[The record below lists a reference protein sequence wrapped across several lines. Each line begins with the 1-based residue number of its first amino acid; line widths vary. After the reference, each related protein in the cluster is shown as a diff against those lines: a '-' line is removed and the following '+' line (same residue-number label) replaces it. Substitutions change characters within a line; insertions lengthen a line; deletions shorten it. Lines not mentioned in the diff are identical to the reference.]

1 MPESSVTSTST
12 VGFPRESRI
21 CRPRTLVMVLT
32 RHSSASLYG
41 PLRRIAQGL
50 PTSAGG
56 TVVRVRTP
64 RSRPRSDRVGGP
76 IRFGRVAHPDVYGRR
91 LDAQQQTVDLRHLD
105 PL

>member
-41 PLRRIAQGL
+41 PLRRIAQGESEGGAHRRPWGERL
-50 PTSAGG
+50 PG
-56 TVVRVRTP
+56 
-64 RSRPRSDRVGGP
+64 
-76 IRFGRVAHPDVYGRR
+76 YRR
-91 LDAQQQTVDLRHLD
+91 DTQEKTVDLGHLD
-105 PL
+105 PLASRDRATVDGRFPER